1 MDMHLVLLSRVKLC
15 QLCMDDISSISEREC
30 VGFNVPLDI

>member
-1 MDMHLVLLSRVKLC
+1 VSKAKN
-15 QLCMDDISSISEREC
+15 ISKCEC